1 MKYRIEVLWVY
12 MACSMLLIMVACSG
26 GKEIDKV
33 SGSGEYELVED
44 SIDVSSFP
52 LPEIPVL
59 ITDAE
64 ARLDYLL
71 IHYWDLYDF
80 TDSTRISIPEYTEQ
94 GLVNFLYLLKQ
105 VGEDSAIKALD
116 RLIDRMNADKRWY
129 YWFMDKL
136 ENYLDNPNSPIY
148 SEGMF
153 AMFLERIVSSD
164 KYSELEKSTPT
175 YKLRMIRKNSVG
187 TVAADFSF
195 LTQGGVRQ
203 LNHLAAEYV
212 LVLFYDPEC
221 DNCRHVKDELASS
234 ELVKQLLE
242 RKNGSYP
249 TLVLLTVAME
259 GTEEQWEQYVLNLP
273 KQWINGYDRGEITR
287 KDLYSIRSF
296 PSIYLLDRDK
306 RVVLKD
312 VDVFS
317 VLEYMDK
324 QVLYL
329 THSHG

>member
-1 MKYRIEVLWVY
+1 M
-12 MACSMLLIMVACSG
+12 
-26 GKEIDKV
+26 
-33 SGSGEYELVED
+33 
-44 SIDVSSFP
+44 
-52 LPEIPVL
+52 
-59 ITDAE
+59 
-64 ARLDYLL
+64 
-71 IHYWDLYDF
+71 
-80 TDSTRISIPEYTEQ
+80 
-94 GLVNFLYLLKQ
+94 
-105 VGEDSAIKALD
+105 
-116 RLIDRMNADKRWY
+116 
-129 YWFMDKL
+129 
-136 ENYLDNPNSPIY
+136 
-148 SEGMF
+148 
-153 AMFLERIVSSD
+153 
-164 KYSELEKSTPT
+164 
-175 YKLRMIRKNSVG
+175 
-187 TVAADFSF
+187 
-195 LTQGGVRQ
+195 
-203 LNHLAAEYV
+203 
-212 LVLFYDPEC
+212 LFYDPEC